1 MHGGIHGVNTHV
13 KIRADKY
20 PGQDSCEQFMK
31 ELPLGAGS
39 GMSFLARESLDF
51 SLCACQSFMRLFFF
65 FNPHQIG
72 LLC

>member
-39 GMSFLARESLDF
+39 GMSFLASESLDF
-51 SLCACQSFMRLFFF
+51 SLCAIFYEIFF
-65 FNPHQIG
+65 FNLHQIG